1 MRHLRLLVCVVP
13 LLLYGVGCDE
23 TLADLTGP
31 TPDLQPTMSS
41 IAAQIFTSS
50 DSSGRR
56 ACNGCHT
63 DVGRTPAAGINL
75 KDAATAYATLVGR
88 PSTRR
93 PGATFVVPGDPDN
106 SYLIHKLE
114 GRADIVGARMPI
126 GGPPFLTDGQML
138 VIRRW
143 IQSGAK
149 ND

>member
-1 MRHLRLLVCVVP
+1 MRHLRLFVCAVP
-13 LLLYGVGCDE
+13 LILFSVGCDE
-23 TLADLTGP
+23 KLSDLTGP

-56 ACNGCHT
+56 ACNACHT

-88 PSTRR
+88 QSTRKA
-93 PGATFVVPGDPDN
+93 GATFVVPGDPDS
-106 SYLIHKLE
+106 SYLVQKLE
-114 GRADIVGARMPI
+114 GRADIVGGRMPL
-126 GGPPFLTDGQML
+126 GGPPYLTDGQML
-138 VIRRW
+138 VVRRW